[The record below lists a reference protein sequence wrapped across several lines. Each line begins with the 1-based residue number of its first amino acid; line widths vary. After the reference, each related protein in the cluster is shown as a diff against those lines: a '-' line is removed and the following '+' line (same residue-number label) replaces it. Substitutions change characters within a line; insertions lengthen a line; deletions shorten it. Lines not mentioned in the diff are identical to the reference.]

1 MPLSQL
7 VQVVVTQA
15 QPAQGGL
22 LDILLPAG
30 LVMLVFYFLLI
41 RPQQKAA
48 KDHQNLIGSLKRE
61 DEVVTNSGIYGT
73 IKGITETVVTLEI
86 APDVRI
92 KMQRNQIAGL
102 KNSEPAQKK

>member
-1 MPLSQL
+1 VPLSQI
-7 VQVVVTQA
+7 VQVMLSQG

-41 RPQQKAA
+41 RPQQKTA
-48 KDHQNLIGSLKRE
+48 KEHQNLINSLKRD
-61 DEVVTNSGIYGT
+61 DEVITNSGIYGT
-73 IKGITETVVTLEI
+73 ITGLTDTVVTLEI
-86 APDVRI
+86 APNVRI

-102 KNSEPAQKK
+102 KATESAAKK